1 MTTATAIQ
9 ERATALAELS
19 LADIEELD
27 PGICDRLEE
36 LRGGPISCGRHPRR
50 SLAEV
55 AEAENLPLR
64 ALVKSV
70 EHAHPRSDNTAPKR
84 LRHRPV
90 EIGHRESPEQRL
102 AQSVGIF
109 SVLNELTQL
118 QQEHAWID
126 GDRNSKTLVK
136 RPDLRIVLMSLKRG
150 ARLDAHWAPGSI
162 AIHLLAGHM
171 RVTAAAERVEL
182 TPGEIMSLDGG
193 LEHDVEATEDSA
205 LLLTI
210 GW

>member
-36 LRGGPISCGRHPRR
+36 LRGGPIPCDRYPDS
-50 SLAEV
+50 SLAQV

-64 ALVKSV
+64 ALVKSA
-70 EHAHPRSDNTAPKR
+70 EPAHPRSDNTAPKR

-136 RPDLRIVLMSLKRG
+136 KPDLRIVLMSLKRG
-150 ARLDAHWAPGSI
+150 ARLDEHWAPGSV
-162 AIHLLAGHM
+162 AIYLLAGRM
-171 RVTAAAERVEL
+171 RVTAAAETVEL
-182 TPGEIMSLDGG
+182 TPGEIMSVDGG

-205 LLLTI
+205 FILTI

>member
-1 MTTATAIQ
+1 MSADIAMRD
-9 ERATALAELS
+9 RATALAELP

-27 PGICDRLEE
+27 PRICDQLEE
-36 LRGGPISCGRHPRR
+36 LRGGPIPCDRYPRS

-70 EHAHPRSDNTAPKR
+70 EHAHPRGDNTPPKR
-84 LRHRPV
+84 LRHRPA
-90 EIGHRESPEQRL
+90 ESGHRESPEQRL
-102 AQSVGIF
+102 AQSVGVF
-109 SVLNELTQL
+109 SVFNELTQL
-118 QQEHAWID
+118 QQEHAWTE

-136 RPDLRIVLMSLKRG
+136 KPDLRIVLMSLKRG

-162 AIHLLAGHM
+162 AIHLLAGQM
-171 RVTAAAERVEL
+171 RVTAAAETVDL

-205 LLLTI
+205 FILTI